1 MSCSGAWDGDTVTVA
16 EVGLP
21 LAWWCLEIAALGIK
35 VALNKLFHVLP
46 WLATGFGLRVPPRT
60 LTLELT
66 YRPPGQCLAE
76 GAETGTDSR
85 AWDT

>member
-1 MSCSGAWDGDTVTVA
+1 VA